1 MSITAPIRGLR
12 NVEGSLFIVA
22 DDKLYQLGSNN
33 IAIQRGTIPG
43 VGRVSISHNQIAGGN
58 EVLVVNGSS
67 GYVYNTVTQTLFPVT
82 DEGYPGA
89 IVVDYVD
96 SYLAQVEPFRRYWF
110 HSNLAAAADYNT
122 LDRYEA
128 EASPDRI
135 VTLAVFFREVWVFSE
150 RTAEVFV
157 NTGAATGTF
166 QRATGSVIEKGCAG
180 RFAVAKADS
189 GLFWL
194 GDDGVFY
201 RANGY
206 TPERISTHPIES
218 AIAGL
223 DWSQCYTMVWEDEGH
238 SVIYFGFPNGETF
251 GFDAS
256 TGFWHRRQSQGLKGW
271 RIGHLER
278 WNSRWI
284 AGDIYGGGLFEL
296 DWNTYTEGADPLVC
310 ERTTGVFSDSQNSL
324 QFSGLELVMDTGS
337 ADNDQ
342 KVVLQYSDDGG
353 RNWTNWRE
361 GSMGALGAY
370 SKRIRFHRLGSSRQR
385 VFRIRVS
392 DPRKRDLISATL
404 TVEPLP
410 G

>member
-12 NVEGSLFIVA
+12 NVEGSLFVVA
-22 DDKLYQLGSNN
+22 GDKILRINTAGVATELG
-33 IAIQRGTIPG
+33 IIPG

-58 EVLVVNGSS
+58 EVIVVNGTS
-67 GYVYNTVTQTLFPVT
+67 GYVYNTVSQTLTQIT

-89 IVVDYVD
+89 IVADYVD
-96 SYLAQVEPFRRYWF
+96 SYLVQVEPFRRFWF
-110 HSNLAAAADYNT
+110 HSDLANALEYNT

-128 EASPDRI
+128 EASPDRM

-150 RTAEVFV
+150 RTTEVYV

-180 RFAVAKADS
+180 RFAVGKTDS

-194 GDDGVFY
+194 GDDGVIY

-218 AIAGL
+218 VIASL
-223 DWSQCYTMVWEDEGH
+223 DKSSCYTMVWEDEGH
-238 SVIYFGFPNGETF
+238 SVIYFAFPNGPTF

-256 TGFWHRRQSQGLKGW
+256 TGLWHRRESQGLKGW

-278 WNSRWI
+278 WNGKYI

-296 DWNTYTEGADPLVC
+296 DWDTYTEGDAPLICKRTSGTFADAQTEL
-310 ERTTGVFSDSQNSL
+310 SYSQ
-324 QFSGLELVMDTGS
+324 LELVMDTGS
-337 ADNDQ
+337 ADNHAVQ
-342 KVVLQYSDDGG
+342 VAYSDDFG
-353 RNWTNWRE
+353 RNYTNWKER
-361 GSMGALGAY
+361 SLGNIGQYA
-370 SKRIRFHRLGSSRQR
+370 KRVRFFRLGRSRNRIWQ
-385 VFRIRVS
+385 IRVS
-392 DPRKRDLISATL
+392 SAGKRDLISASL
-404 TVEPLP
+404 TVQGAEE
-410 G
+410 